1 MGCQSCIRRVQRNL
15 LSICHWKNDEFWM
28 KFVLW
33 AKKFRTLPKFYCR
46 FPKLQST
53 CQEKNCEREWNWKND
68 DSLVILKLW
77 VKKLDSEQNN
87 WAGVVKTT
95 FGVSRG
101 ILWQF
106 FNEKR
111 LVFHVF
117 LHFEQNHCLLLPNIY
132 GRVSET
138 SIYVSGGKNW
148 EKKNE
153 KKRLF
158 LGNFVLWVKKIGLR
172 AKQFGKGCQSFIRRV
187 QRNLFSFSIG
197 KTMIFEWFS
206 HFERKSSG
214 LCQKSMAGFPKLQTT
229 CPEKNFER
237 EKLWKNDDFLVI
249 LYFEWKKLDFG
260 QNNSAGVVIA
270 AVGVSRGIFWA
281 VLLGKTMIFD
291 CFSYSERKCSG
302 LCIKLTAGCLKLQS
316 TCREKFLTWEKRK
329 NEEFSVI
336 LYSEL
341 DKWTLDK
348 TVWHGLSKLH
358 SACPE
363 ESFEHFSLEKRW
375 LLKDFRTLSRKSSG
389 LCQKSMA
396 GFPKLQ
402 TTCPE
407 KNFERENF
415 WKNDDFV
422 VILYFEWKKI
432 GFWAKQFCRG
442 CHSCSRRF

>member
-28 KFVLW
+28 IFALW
-33 AKKFRTLPKFYCR
+33 AKKFRTLPKIYCR

-53 CQEKNCEREWNWKND
+53 CPEKNCEREK
-68 DSLVILKLW
+68 LKKWWFLSNFVLW

-95 FGVSRG
+95 FGVSRV

-407 KNFERENF
+407 KNFEREKFLKKWWFRSNF
-415 WKNDDFV
+415 VLWV
-422 VILYFEWKKI
+422 KKV